1 MFVHA
6 CADLLWPNLFQ
17 PNFAHERSNKFDM
30 TLKSVEGFR
39 KGGGANLA
47 SFIECFFKNVYWHY
61 ARYIATLRIY
71 VFTPLFFTCIIFLI
85 YLYFITCLAG
95 CVLSTASKVSEH
107 TTLSTRCLK
116 KRSLIFS
123 DITRA
128 GIVVFLYFFTARHH
142 ASAVHAMA
150 LFPSMSVSVC
160 PSVCHKSVF
169 YYNG

>member
-1 MFVHA
+1 MLIKKSTQNVFVHA

-71 VFTPLFFTCIIFLI
+71 VFTPLFFTCIIFF
-85 YLYFITCLAG
+85 YL
-95 CVLSTASKVSEH
+95 
-107 TTLSTRCLK
+107 
-116 KRSLIFS
+116 SLLYHMFS
-123 DITRA
+123 RLRP
-128 GIVVFLYFFTARHH
+128 VNR
-142 ASAVHAMA
+142 
-150 LFPSMSVSVC
+150 
-160 PSVCHKSVF
+160 
-169 YYNG
+169 